1 LVNRRHDHTS
11 YKLATAG
18 ALALGLL
25 LAACGLR
32 GPLDPPPA
40 ETPPPQAQ
48 IEGQAT
54 PPQQQ
59 PRGDNTVPMR
69 QRVFLDWLLD

>member
-1 LVNRRHDHTS
+1 MNRRFD
-11 YKLATAG
+11 YKLATVG

-40 ETPPPQAQ
+40 ETPPQAQ
-48 IEGQAT
+48 IEGQAQ
-54 PPQQQ
+54 PQQARPQ
-59 PRGDNTVPMR
+59 GDQTVPPR
-69 QRVFLDWLLD
+69 QRIFLDWLLD